1 MTLTGAVAEAANERQ
16 CSRNWE
22 TMEEDELQQ
31 AGPQVVVVQQP
42 VVARRRTED
51 LLPPHLRRGLKMSNG
66 CTIPGTSI
74 VVLGVGGFLV
84 LLLGM
89 VMFSRIDDLLA
100 FGLGMLILGGACAI
114 TSCRLGFIARR
125 DYNALPPDHP
135 DRIKYSSRPVVAL
148 PDPDVGVGT
157 TTYQFPPTV
166 HEVDYPST
174 SIEGQE
180 ASWPASSTVAQV
192 NNPSPLPPPSLD
204 GRTDLWSPTAPISSQ
219 LIEDD
224 LPPSYEEAIRNA
236 QYTHVPGQL
245 T

>member
-1 MTLTGAVAEAANERQ
+1 
-16 CSRNWE
+16 
-22 TMEEDELQQ
+22 MEEEELQQ

-42 VVARRRTED
+42 DGVRRRTKD
-51 LLPPHLRRGLKMSNG
+51 LLPPHLQRGFKMSNG
-66 CTIPGTSI
+66 CTFSGTSI
-74 VVLGVGGFLV
+74 VTLGVGGFLV
-84 LLLGM
+84 LILGM
-89 VMFSRIDDLLA
+89 VMFSRIDDLFA

-125 DYNALPPDHP
+125 DYDALPPDHP
-135 DRIKYSSRPVVAL
+135 DRIKYPRPVAAL

-157 TTYQFPPTV
+157 TTTYQFPPTV
-166 HEVDYPST
+166 QVEDYPST

-192 NNPSPLPPPSLD
+192 NNNPSPLPPPSLD